1 MIMIKQCVLA
11 ALSAIILS
19 AASLQAQQPDLL
31 RYNYKRNGYV
41 YTGAERV
48 KAEAAS
54 PVYLKLGKIS
64 FPDGVSIFILRL
76 DFESEYAWKM
86 PKGASIT
93 FDLSDGSSVVST
105 HSSSAANLVAPDGI
119 GSGDAKRYWNYG
131 EYYLEERDMKKLLS
145 GVTSL
150 DAARRMSASGHV
162 KLTFKD
168 NAFSK
173 ALRGAYDAIAAAP
186 APKGELGKHVTGVK
200 DTSAG
205 ARLASTETLD
215 AGAGLSIY
223 MNYLYSTENN
233 AESYDLVLLA
243 PGKTL
248 ASGAA
253 VTFVTSAGEHIRLQQ
268 EKDLPE
274 GNIVCYP
281 DASQL
286 KRLSAG
292 VARVTMETTGGEVSI
307 VLPDNLLAN
316 AIGTLYNSLQT
327 IAIL

>member
-1 MIMIKQCVLA
+1 MIKKCILA
-11 ALSAIILS
+11 VFSAIILFS
-19 AASLQAQQPDLL
+19 VSLQASQPDML

-48 KAEAAS
+48 KAESTSS
-54 PVYLKLGKIS
+54 PVYLKLGKIA
-64 FPDGVSIFILRL
+64 FPDGVPVYVLRI
-76 DFESEYAWKM
+76 DFESDVAWKM
-86 PKGASIT
+86 PKGATIT
-93 FDLSDGSSVVST
+93 FDLSDGTSIISK
-105 HSSSAANLVAPDGI
+105 HSSSSANLVAPDGI
-119 GSGDAKRYWNYG
+119 GSGNDKCYWNFG

-145 GVTSL
+145 GVSSL

-162 KLTFKD
+162 KLIFKD

-173 ALRGAYDAIAAAP
+173 ALRGAYDAIVAAP
-186 APKGELGKHVTGVK
+186 APKAELGKHVTGVK

-215 AGAGLSIY
+215 AGAGMSIY
-223 MNYLYSTENN
+223 MNYLYSPDNN
-233 AESYDLVLLA
+233 SESYDLVLLA

-248 ASGAA
+248 TSGAA
-253 VTFVTSAGEHIRLQQ
+253 VTFVTSGGEHIRLQQ

-286 KRLSAG
+286 KRLAAG
-292 VARVTMETTGGEVSI
+292 VVRVTLETTGGEVSI
-307 VLPDNLLAN
+307 VMPDNILAN